1 MAQFESLPDDLLLEE
16 ILPSLPLD
24 DLMSLC
30 STSRRLHALCQ
41 TDAMW
46 ARRLRLEYP
55 ERVAEKPANLTWQDY
70 YFQVAPYGDI
80 PIWMHQRI
88 IDRDRFHPTNPLPS
102 SYLQRRYI
110 SHYPNLLILYTTKG
124 LAPIYSLIYM
134 NGRLVQSH
142 QYHSPLNHTGRIIL
156 SDDPDIIHFFIQQP
170 VPVSRLTRVAQGRR
184 PQMTPEQAIRQYHD
198 QQNLAV
204 GTKISSLLTFGGII
218 SRGPDGSPRFSIV
231 RRDDQQPTPTGHQRN
246 VISRECSTIARN
258 ELITLIRDLGA
269 DVSDQDLAA
278 MNRRALC
285 QYIQDILDERGLL
298 LDTTDDPVLP
308 SPYIRR
314 QR

>member
-24 DLMSLC
+24 DLMRLC
-30 STSRRLHALCQ
+30 STSRRLHDLCQ

-46 ARRLRLEYP
+46 ARRLLQEYP
-55 ERVAEKPANLTWQDY
+55 STVANKPANLTWQDY

-80 PIWMHQRI
+80 PIWMDRRI

-102 SYLQRRYI
+102 PYLQRRYI

-134 NGRLVQSH
+134 NGQLVQSH
-142 QYHSPLNHTGRIIL
+142 QYRSPLNHTGRIIL

-170 VPVSRLTRVAQGRR
+170 VPVAQLTRVSQRR
-184 PQMTPEQAIRQYHD
+184 PAMTREQAIRQYHD
-198 QQNLAV
+198 QRNRAV
-204 GTKISSLLTFGGII
+204 GTKIASLLTFDGIV

-231 RRDDQQPTPTGHQRN
+231 RRDDQQPTPTGHLRN
-246 VISRECSTIARN
+246 VIGRECSTIARN
-258 ELITLIRDLGA
+258 ELITLIRDLGS
-269 DVSDQDLAA
+269 DLSDQDLAA
-278 MNRRALC
+278 MNRRAVC
-285 QYIQDILDERGLL
+285 QYIQDILEELGLL